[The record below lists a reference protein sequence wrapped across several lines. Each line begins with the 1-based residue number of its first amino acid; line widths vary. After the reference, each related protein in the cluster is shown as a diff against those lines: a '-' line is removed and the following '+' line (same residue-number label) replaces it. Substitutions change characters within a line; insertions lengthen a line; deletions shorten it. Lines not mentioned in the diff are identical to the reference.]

1 MRRAAIFAIA
11 ARFVSTISLVAC
23 MIFHGALNLSLAV
36 IDTEQTSMAAQ
47 YAGFGATILISTGL
61 AAVLLVRARGCSSM
75 KQRVELPLGLP

>member
-23 MIFHGALNLSLAV
+23 MIFHAAFNLSLPV
-36 IDTEQTSMAAQ
+36 IDADQASIAAQ
-47 YAGFGATILISTGL
+47 YAGFGATIIVSTGW